1 MRLCAQGQSDRVAG
15 AVSRGPAATVTRCKG
30 SGGPPRRAAENAEN
44 THRKTIPGTRRKFG
58 RANTEGDMKISRV
71 YCVAAVTVGVISMA
85 LGTSSP
91 NLAARRATAPAP
103 AAAVMSSFDT
113 CLVDAA
119 GNQLIWNSTT
129 GAYRSTRASDGFLLT
144 GTGVVGL
151 VNGIRTL
158 TDFKTDRRLSA
169 GFNTGQLTGSATI
182 YLMVAQ
188 GVWQVVRIIDNN
200 PSATCTLPPV
210 ITSFSSD
217 VSFCPDD
224 VQCHIGHPGV
234 HVCTNQRL
242 VPFSS

>member
-1 MRLCAQGQSDRVAG
+1 
-15 AVSRGPAATVTRCKG
+15 
-30 SGGPPRRAAENAEN
+30 
-44 THRKTIPGTRRKFG
+44 
-58 RANTEGDMKISRV
+58 MKISRV

-91 NLAARRATAPAP
+91 NLAVRRATAPAP

-217 VSFCPDD
+217 VGFCPGVVLPTTPSLTWTTSNATSVTLVYTSVLINDS
-224 VQCHIGHPGV
+224 CHFLPSPSSNGPRAPSGSATLDTLFRTLFIITCGDSVTLTATGPGGSV
-234 HVCTNQRL
+234 SQTINIHN
-242 VPFSS
+242 